1 MQEIKCPKCGEV
13 FQVDEAGY
21 AAIVKQVRDKEFNK
35 ELKEREA
42 QFKIA
47 KEDALEVA
55 KTKAEKDL
63 NQLIAQKDK
72 EIADLQKKHDSESN
86 ETKLEIANLNAKIA
100 AAESEK
106 NTALEKAEAEKDRL
120 ISELNAKLQ
129 AKDEEQKHIVKEA
142 EAEKDKIIAELQNQI
157 SNITKDHK
165 HDMEQLKSAKQLEID
180 ALSAQITNNETV
192 KNLAVSEVETKYTK
206 LLAEKKEEILDE
218 EIENLIGEEA
228 SRLMQE
234 ELISIRE
241 RLMLEAR
248 VFNSLRK
255 LDALQ
260 ELLDDPEISEIM
272 VNGPKHIFYEKAGRV
287 HAWNQA
293 FASEEKMQDVIQ
305 QIVGRHNRV
314 VNLSNPIVDTRLA
327 DGSRVNIVLAPVSLD
342 GSTITIRKFPEKP
355 LDMQTL
361 IQKGALPEDA
371 AEFLKMLVRAKYN
384 LLISGGTSS
393 GKTTFLNALSQYIPE
408 DERVITIEDSAE
420 LQIQGIKNLVRLETR
435 NANMEGV
442 QPVTIWD
449 LIRTALRMR
458 PDRILVGECRGAEA
472 FDMLQA
478 LNTGHD
484 GGLSTAHG
492 NSSRDI
498 LSRLEMMVLMGMELP
513 IAAIR
518 QQIASGID
526 LIIHLGRLPDKSR
539 RVLEIT
545 EVCGVENGEIQI
557 SPIYQLEGTE
567 GSWKWKH
574 CGILKNRK
582 KLEMA
587 GLAREK
593 GEIED
598 GLSCVSSEPE
608 GSL

>member
-1 MQEIKCPKCGEV
+1 MIRKRV
-13 FQVDEAGY
+13 LARMD
-21 AAIVKQVRDKEFNK
+21 
-35 ELKEREA
+35 LSREM
-42 QFKIA
+42 
-47 KEDALEVA
+47 
-55 KTKAEKDL
+55 T
-63 NQLIAQKDK
+63 
-72 EIADLQKKHDSESN
+72 
-86 ETKLEIANLNAKIA
+86 
-100 AAESEK
+100 
-106 NTALEKAEAEKDRL
+106 
-120 ISELNAKLQ
+120 
-129 AKDEEQKHIVKEA
+129 
-142 EAEKDKIIAELQNQI
+142 
-157 SNITKDHK
+157 
-165 HDMEQLKSAKQLEID
+165 
-180 ALSAQITNNETV
+180 
-192 KNLAVSEVETKYTK
+192 
-206 LLAEKKEEILDE
+206 DE

-228 SRLMQE
+228 ARLMQE
-234 ELISIRE
+234 TTLSICD
-241 RLMLEAR
+241 RLQIEAR

-260 ELLDDPEISEIM
+260 ELIDDPAVSEIM
-272 VNGPKHIFYEKAGRV
+272 VNGPNRIFYEKAGCV
-287 HAWNQA
+287 YPWNQG

-327 DGSRVNIVLAPVSLD
+327 DGSRVNIVLAPIALD

-355 LDMQTL
+355 LNMDML
-361 IQKGALPEDA
+361 IAKGAITQEA
-371 AEFLKMLVRAKYN
+371 ANFLKRLVEARYN

-420 LQIQGIKNLVRLETR
+420 LQIQGVQNLVRLETR

-442 QPVTIWD
+442 QPVTIRD

-498 LSRLEMMVLMGMELP
+498 LARLEMMVLMGMELP
-513 IAAIR
+513 ITAIR

-526 LIIHLGRLPDKSR
+526 LIVHLGRLPDKSR

-545 EVCGVENGEIQI
+545 EVGAVEDGNIRLCAL
-557 SPIYQLEGTE
+557 YRLEGE
-567 GSWKWKH
+567 PGKWELKH
-574 CGILKNRK
+574 CGRLKNRR
-582 KLEMA
+582 KLDMA
-587 GLAREK
+587 GLKLEEGDDAHGLPELFPEQK
-593 GEIED
+593 GM
-598 GLSCVSSEPE
+598 G
-608 GSL
+608 

>member
-1 MQEIKCPKCGEV
+1 M
-13 FQVDEAGY
+13 DEYVGC
-21 AAIVKQVRDKEFNK
+21 IRQRV
-35 ELKEREA
+35 LERM
-42 QFKIA
+42 
-47 KEDALEVA
+47 
-55 KTKAEKDL
+55 DL
-63 NQLIAQKDK
+63 SR
-72 EIADLQKKHDSESN
+72 EMS
-86 ETKLEIANLNAKIA
+86 
-100 AAESEK
+100 
-106 NTALEKAEAEKDRL
+106 
-120 ISELNAKLQ
+120 
-129 AKDEEQKHIVKEA
+129 
-142 EAEKDKIIAELQNQI
+142 
-157 SNITKDHK
+157 
-165 HDMEQLKSAKQLEID
+165 
-180 ALSAQITNNETV
+180 
-192 KNLAVSEVETKYTK
+192 
-206 LLAEKKEEILDE
+206 DE

-234 ELISIRE
+234 EPISIRE

-442 QPVTIWD
+442 QPVTIRD

-458 PDRILVGECRGAEA
+458 P
-472 FDMLQA
+472 
-478 LNTGHD
+478 
-484 GGLSTAHG
+484 
-492 NSSRDI
+492 
-498 LSRLEMMVLMGMELP
+498 EMMVLMGMDLP

-526 LIIHLGRLPDKSR
+526 LIVHLGRLPDKSR

-545 EVCGVENGEIQI
+545 EVCGVENSEIQI

-587 GLAREK
+587 GLTREK

-598 GLSCVSSEPE
+598 GLSRVSSEPE
-608 GSL
+608 GGL